1 MAYGFRTFD
10 ADGNVLVDFS
20 TKLTRLLAQ
29 KYGPAYGS
37 GSIEAPGFS
46 DNGGYAWAS
55 VVYPPQEFLFYFGLG
70 EPLALAPSVTVIGDT
85 ISYAGGN
92 MPAYVYAVMW
102 GVE

>member
-10 ADGNVLVDFS
+10 ANGNVLVDFS

-29 KYGPAYGS
+29 KYVPAYGS
-37 GSIEAPGFS
+37 GST
-46 DNGGYAWAS
+46 

-70 EPLALAPSVTVIGDT
+70 EPLALAPSVTVTGDT
-85 ISYAGGN
+85 IYYSGGN